1 MLGVVEGK
9 QVLVEWTPIVDV
21 LVGRFLRRPDGELMV
36 HYTKTLITH
45 VNGGY
50 DAVMYYPVNPWYDD
64 FNLYLFAY
72 KEQGLD
78 KVWKV
83 RSINFFSQRYVEAH
97 GKEVLPT
104 PPDEVPFYNPFTTV
118 LQEIDCFTGTVQ
130 QVGVVELAFGDVQ
143 GPFLGFAIAC
153 AISVLSL
160 VGEVVLTG
168 GGGAAAAAA
177 AASGKLKLGSER
189 GQSDAAAFSMMKASS
204 KRRKWATRTI
214 MHQ

>member
-130 QVGVVELAFGDVQ
+130 
-143 GPFLGFAIAC
+143 
-153 AISVLSL
+153 
-160 VGEVVLTG
+160 
-168 GGGAAAAAA
+168 
-177 AASGKLKLGSER
+177 
-189 GQSDAAAFSMMKASS
+189 
-204 KRRKWATRTI
+204 
-214 MHQ
+214 